1 MSWVWHNKKLQ
12 HREPDWNAPVPDTG
26 NTRLEYVYAW
36 ERRCRGYDLH
46 PYPVALEPPFVPYQP
61 ETRED
66 LARQYPQTHPGALSH
81 VSLQLPADQKV
92 SLDSAEAFLS
102 GLALSQQPVAFEIL
116 ADNIEI
122 VYQITCS
129 PDIAQGLTSGAQMNW
144 AKGDI
149 TECPDFLQERISAE
163 LKQHATQNSF
173 VVEFGLQQFAFLPF
187 ACSDSLTA
195 DPLAGVVAALGALE
209 PGEIAGLQ
217 ILFTP
222 ASRHWNDALLEV
234 AKEFDAPPAEGSFYH
249 RENPVLSV
257 ARVKTGF
264 PLYAVV
270 IRVFAI
276 SEEGQ
281 AKAFALCK
289 KIGGA
294 LSSFNLS
301 QGQTGNAL
309 LALAN
314 QDTAN
319 PAANYLPANGNINT
333 VFNRTSHRSGL
344 LLSLPELAGL
354 VHPPGHTLQHPKLLR
369 LDPNARSLSE
379 ELLQA
384 EGITIGIHHFR
395 HQEQKLVWPNQFRN
409 RHAYILGATRMGKS
423 TLLQN
428 LITQDIAN
436 GSGLCLIDPHGDLA
450 LDVLDRIPEN
460 RKEDVLYLDLSDRE
474 YPLSLGLLEANNEHE
489 QRLLSSDLLSILRR
503 LFAAS
508 WGDRLEH
515 ILRQVILTLLS
526 ANRHSDTKYTLRDVR
541 PLLSNEAFRRRVVAE
556 VDDPELK
563 AFWHG
568 EFYGYPANSFS
579 PLYNKLGL
587 LISSPLVRNIIAG
600 RQSKLSFADVIRNK
614 QILLVNLACSQ
625 IGNDNAHFLGAVLV
639 SKLQIAAMQSLRLAK
654 EERTPFT
661 LYVDEFQNFV
671 VSSFETILSEAGKA
685 GLSLVMA
692 NQFLEQLSGHLQV
705 AILSNAGTLVSFRV
719 SSDSG
724 RLLEKEFAGRYKSH
738 ELVSLERGEAIVR
751 VGSAGD
757 SYDIKTLPPSPIA
770 ETNFTEEIR
779 GQSHEAICRPRL
791 EVEEELAADAKR
803 QAEEQEAAERTDSE
817 KTLKKKA
824 HAKHSNS
831 EPPVTVATPPISQQN
846 AAESR
851 ESGRGA
857 EASGESGGDMTAA
870 VSVQD
875 QSIDMPLLEPDCF
888 GVADI

>member
-1 MSWVWHNKKLQ
+1 MSWVWHTKKPQ
-12 HREPDWNAPVPDTG
+12 HREPDWNAPVADTG
-26 NTRLEYVYAW
+26 NARLEYLYAW

-66 LARQYPQTHPGALSH
+66 LARQYPQTYPSALSY

-102 GLALSQQPVAFEIL
+102 GLTLSHQPVVFEIL

-129 PDIAQGLTSGAQMNW
+129 PDIVQGLTSGAQMNW
-144 AKGDI
+144 AKADME
-149 TECPDFLQERISAE
+149 ECPDFLQERIPAE
-163 LKQHATQNSF
+163 LKHHATQNSF
-173 VVEFGLQQFAFLPF
+173 VVEFGLQHFAFLPF

-234 AKEFDAPPAEGSFYH
+234 AEEFDAPPAEGSFYH

-281 AKAFALCK
+281 SKAFTLCK

-314 QDTAN
+314 QD
-319 PAANYLPANGNINT
+319 AANLLPANGNINT
-333 VFNRTSHRSGL
+333 VFTRTSHRSGL

-354 VHPPGHTLQHPKLLR
+354 AHPPGHTLQHPKLLR

-384 EGITIGIHHFR
+384 DGVTIGIHHFR
-395 HQEQKLVWPNQFRN
+395 HQEQKLVWPDQFRN

-450 LDVLDRIPEN
+450 LDVLDRVPED
-460 RKEDVLYLDLSDRE
+460 RKNDVLYLDLSDRE
-474 YPLSLGLLEANNEHE
+474 FPLSLGLLEASNEHE
-489 QRLLSSDLLSILRR
+489 QRLLCSDLLSILRR

-515 ILRQVILTLLS
+515 ILRHVILTLLS
-526 ANRHSDTKYTLRDVR
+526 ANRHGGTKYTLRDVR
-541 PLLSNEAFRRRVVAE
+541 PLLSNKAFRQRVIDSL
-556 VDDPELK
+556 DDPELQ

-568 EFYGYPANSFS
+568 EFYSYSASSFS

-600 RQSKLSFADVIRNK
+600 RQSKLSFANVIRNK

-692 NQFLEQLSGHLQV
+692 NQFLEQLSAHLQT

-719 SSDSG
+719 SSNSG
-724 RLLEKEFAGRYKSH
+724 RLLEKEFAGRFTSNQ
-738 ELVSLERGEAIVR
+738 LVSLERGEAIAR

-757 SYDIKTLPPSPIA
+757 SYDIKTLPPSPISEA
-770 ETNFTEEIR
+770 NFTDEIR
-779 GQSHEAICRPRL
+779 AQSHEAICRPRL

-803 QAEEQEAAERTDSE
+803 QTEEQEAEERRDAE
-817 KTLKKKA
+817 KILKKKA
-824 HAKHSNS
+824 DTKHSKS
-831 EPPVTVATPPISQQN
+831 EPPIAAAIPPIPQDE
-846 AAESR
+846 AKSR
-851 ESGRGA
+851 DSGHGA
-857 EASGESGGDMTAA
+857 DASGESGEVMTTA
-870 VSVQD
+870 VSMQD
-875 QSIDMPLLEPDCF
+875 QSTDTPLLEPDCF
-888 GVADI
+888 GVADV